1 MDLNIEKVLKE
12 TLSLDEMD
20 AVSGGEMKPDFERY
34 LKSLIAYGHRQNI
47 TKDQLVGILQQKFNE
62 KSSELLLITKDF
74 APADLTKCI
83 DFLSRN
89 W

>member
-47 TKDQLVGILQQKFNE
+47 TKDQLIGIMQ
-62 KSSELLLITKDF
+62 
-74 APADLTKCI
+74 
-83 DFLSRN
+83 
-89 W
+89 